1 MTKARCAFL
10 AAALAAAMACALC
23 ASPPLLAQAIEF
35 EPYPLEPPNTSSPRD
50 TLRSFLSNAN
60 EAAQLWRTEDTVTLV
75 NDAARRAMRC
85 LDLSELPPAV
95 QDELGVEK
103 VLLLKE
109 ILDRIELPAFEAIPG
124 EEEVAAEEED
134 LESWV
139 VPHTELTISRVEE
152 GPLEGEFLF
161 SASTIDQL
169 EHFYSLSEHLPY
181 KPDATIGIYEDVVR
195 SPGQWIPRGWVD
207 LLPDW
212 TQGVFLDEAIWQ
224 WIALLLMLA
233 LFAGVMAAC
242 YHWANRWDERHP
254 NRRSQVGK
262 ILFVMALMSLSR
274 LFVAFV
280 DHGINISGRVLVIV
294 DFILQVIAFAAGG
307 WLIALVLTLIGETI
321 IRSQRLR
328 PGAINSQLIRI
339 CFRLLTIVVLL
350 YLAIVAADAFGVP
363 VAPLIAS
370 LGVGGLAIAL
380 AVRPTLENVLGGF
393 TLFADKPVRVGDF
406 CLYGDKLGTVEEI
419 GLRSTRIRSLE
430 RTVVTVPNAEFSQMQ
445 LENFTRR
452 DRMLFRTTLGLRYET
467 TPEQLR
473 YVLAK
478 LRELLIA
485 HPMVSPDPARVRFV
499 GFGAYSLDVEIFA
512 YVQSADYNAYM
523 GVREDLN
530 LRIMDVVE
538 EAGAGFA
545 FPSQTTYLTR
555 AKVLDAERAKAAEGQ
570 VEDWRA
576 HDALPFPEPD
586 PERRQELTGTLD
598 FPPKGSAGLR
608 VAADQPAAPAATR
621 SKRRRWRAAE

>member
-10 AAALAAAMACALC
+10 AVAMAYVLC
-23 ASPPLLAQAIEF
+23 ATPTPSLAQAVDF

-60 EAAQLWRTEDTVTLV
+60 EAAQQWRAEDNVTLV
-75 NDAARRAMRC
+75 NDPARRAMRC

-95 QDELGVEK
+95 RDELGVEK

-109 ILDRIELPAFEAIPG
+109 ILDRVELPDFAAIPG
-124 EEEVAAEEED
+124 QEQVAGEED

-139 VPHTELTISRVEE
+139 VPHTELTIARVEE
-152 GPLEGEFLF
+152 GPLEGQFLF

-169 EHFYSLSEHLPY
+169 EHFYTLSEHLPY

-195 SPGQWIPRGWVD
+195 SPGEWIPHSWIDG
-207 LLPDW
+207 LPQW
-212 TQGVFLDEAIWQ
+212 TQKAFLDEAVWQ
-224 WIALLLMLA
+224 WLALLLMLA
-233 LFAGVMAAC
+233 LFAGIMTAC
-242 YHWANRWDERHP
+242 YIWANRWDKRHP
-254 NRRSQVGK
+254 KGTSQIGK

-274 LFVAFV
+274 LIVAFV
-280 DHGINISGRVLVIV
+280 DYGINISGRVLVIV
-294 DFILQVIAFAAGG
+294 DFILQLIAFAAGG
-307 WLIALVLTLIGETI
+307 WLIALILTLIGETI
-321 IRSQRLR
+321 IRTQRLR
-328 PGAINSQLIRI
+328 QGAINSQLIRI

-350 YLAIVAADAFGVP
+350 YLAIAAAEAFGVP

-452 DRMLFRTTLGLRYET
+452 DRMLLKTTLGLRYET

-485 HPMVSPDPARVRFV
+485 HPMVSADPARVRFV
-499 GFGAYSLDVEIFA
+499 GFGAYSLDVEVFA
-512 YVQSADYNAYM
+512 YILSEDYSTYL
-523 GVREDLN
+523 GVLEDLN
-530 LRIMDVVE
+530 LHIMDLIE
-538 EAGAGFA
+538 EAGTGFA
-545 FPSQTTYLTR
+545 FPSQTTYLAR
-555 AKVLDAERAKAAEGQ
+555 DAGADAERRKAAEEQ
-570 VEDWRA
+570 VDEWRSN
-576 HDALPFPEPD
+576 DALPFPEPD
-586 PERRQELTGTLD
+586 PQRRRELSGTLD
-598 FPPKGSAGLR
+598 FPPKGSASLR
-608 VAADQPAAPAATR
+608 PAAEQPAAPATR
-621 SKRRRWRAAE
+621 RPRRKPWRAAE

>member
-1 MTKARCAFL
+1 MIKAPRTLLL
-10 AAALAAAMACALC
+10 AVLVCLVC
-23 ASPPLLAQAIEF
+23 ASPASMLAQPLEF
-35 EPYPLEPPNTSSPRD
+35 EAYPLEPPNTSSPRD

-60 EAAQLWRTEDTVTLV
+60 EAAQRWRAEDTATLA
-75 NDAARRAMRC
+75 NNPARRAMRC

-95 QDELGVEK
+95 RNELGVEK

-109 ILDRIELPAFEAIPG
+109 ILDRIELPDFEAIPG
-124 EEEVAAEEED
+124 EEQVAAQEED

-139 VPHTELTISRVEE
+139 VPHTEITISRVEE

-161 SASTIDQL
+161 NASTIAQL
-169 EHFYSLSEHLPY
+169 EHFYALSEHLPY
-181 KPDATIGIYEDVVR
+181 KPDATIGIYEDVVH
-195 SPGQWIPRGWVD
+195 SPGQWIPRGWADV
-207 LLPDW
+207 LPDW
-212 TQGVFLDEAIWQ
+212 TQGVFLDEAVWQ

-233 LFAGVMAAC
+233 LFAGLMTAC
-242 YHWANRWDERHP
+242 YLWANRWDKRHP
-254 NRRSQVGK
+254 NRSSQVGK
-262 ILFVMALMSLSR
+262 ILFVVALMSLSR
-274 LFVAFV
+274 LFVAFI
-280 DHGINISGRVLVIV
+280 DYGINISGRVLVVV
-294 DFILQVIAFAAGG
+294 DFALQVIAFAAGG

-328 PGAINSQLIRI
+328 QGAISIQLIRI

-350 YLAIVAADAFGVP
+350 YLAIVAAEAFGVP

-452 DRMLFRTTLGLRYET
+452 DRMLLKTKLGLRYET

-499 GFGAYSLDVEIFA
+499 GFGAYSLDVEVFA
-512 YVQSADYNAYM
+512 YILSEDYNAYM
-523 GVREDLN
+523 GVLEDLN
-530 LRIMDVVE
+530 LRIMDVIE
-538 EAGAGFA
+538 EAGTGFA
-545 FPSQTTYLTR
+545 IPSQTTYLTR
-555 AKVLDAERAKAAEGQ
+555 DKALDVERRQAAEKE
-570 VEDWRA
+570 VESWRST
-576 HDALPFPEPD
+576 DALPFPEPD
-586 PERRQELTGTLD
+586 PQRRQELAGALD
-598 FPPKGSAGLR
+598 YPPKGSASLR
-608 VAADQPAAPAATR
+608 RTADQPSAPASRQTKR
-621 SKRRRWRAAE
+621 SRWRAAE